1 MYHKSSNDHANADAL
16 SRLPLSEVPE
26 NILLPAEI
34 ILSMELIASSPVTHV
49 QIQTWTKSD
58 NIISQVLQFVKYGWP
73 DTCPSDE
80 LKPYWI
86 RQNELSLVD
95 GCIMWASRVV
105 VPKPGRQI
113 LLHELHKGHFGISK
127 AKSRARSCIWWP
139 GIDVDIE
146 KTVKQCESCQQ
157 TRNSPPLHQ
166 WPWPSRPWS
175 RLHIDFVG
183 PFNKMMLLIVVDAHS
198 KWIETFPMSAATSSA
213 TIQRLQILFAQFGF
227 PDTLW
232 NLFGQPG
239 I

>member
-157 TRNSPPLHQ
+157 TRNSPPDV
-166 WPWPSRPWS
+166 P
-175 RLHIDFVG
+175 
-183 PFNKMMLLIVVDAHS
+183 
-198 KWIETFPMSAATSSA
+198 
-213 TIQRLQILFAQFGF
+213 ILFAQFGL
-227 PDTLW
+227 PDTLVSDNGTCFVSQEFEQFLITNGIHLQGRVWW
-232 NLFGQPG
+232 NDCTPFVLDHSTLVNRKL
-239 I
+239 